1 MRCHIKQV
9 LVFGLSATILAAVTG
24 CAGSGEVVYRPVIQ
38 PDMTYAAAVYHLR
51 NVAPGKVVSATGAF
65 TPVRP
70 FSSIIVNEDGT
81 VRWEFDPEPGKPRAI
96 VMSLLTSELD
106 FTVEDWGPAW
116 KITLP
121 DFMIS
126 GPLPELQ
133 KVADDLYCIQQE
145 LKNLAETQEKELALF
160 EPIAAEY
167 RSLEVK
173 PQMSEEQRKWIV
185 QANAQSQQKQ
195 YLNAIDLYEK
205 AIALDPVSYPAAY
218 FNVALLWAQE
228 NAPLSAIHSMKHYLL
243 LVPDASDARSAQDK
257 IYEWELLS
265 KRSQ

>member
-1 MRCHIKQV
+1 MRCQARQA
-9 LVFGLSATILAAVTG
+9 LVFGFCAILLAALTG
-24 CAGSGEVVYRPVIQ
+24 CAGSGEIVYRPMIQ
-38 PDMTYAAAVYHLR
+38 TGMTYAAAVNHLQ
-51 NVAPGKVVSATGAF
+51 NVAPGKIVSATGAF
-65 TPVRP
+65 TPVRS

-81 VRWEFDPEPGKPRAI
+81 VRWEFNPEPGKPRAI
-96 VMSLLTSELD
+96 VMSLLASELD
-106 FTVEDWGPAW
+106 FTVNDWGPAW

-121 DFMIS
+121 DFMIT
-126 GPLPELQ
+126 GPLAELQ

-185 QANAQSQQKQ
+185 QANAQSQLKQ

-228 NAPLSAIHSMKHYLL
+228 NAPRSAIHYMKHYLL
-243 LVPDASDARSAQDK
+243 LVPDAPDARNAQDK
-257 IYEWELLS
+257 IYEWELMMQ
-265 KRSQ
+265 K